1 MKNKLILST
10 SIAASVF
17 FLGCTTPNT
26 NETIKPNVSLTNTY
40 FKALSLNGAK
50 AEVFEKEAYIRF
62 DTKDAIT
69 GYLGCNGFFGSFTTQ
84 DKNISFENV
93 GSTKMMCPNMKT
105 EDAFVNA
112 LQNTKTYEI
121 KGETLNFFDEKGQK
135 ISTFEAVYF

>member
-50 AEVFEKEAYIRF
+50 AEVFGKEAYIRF
-62 DTKDAIT
+62 DTKDSIT
-69 GYLGCNGFFGSFTTQ
+69 GNLGCNSFFGSFTTQ

-105 EDAFVNA
+105 EDAFANV

>member
-50 AEVFEKEAYIRF
+50 AEVFGKEAYIRF
-62 DTKDAIT
+62 DTKDSIT
-69 GYLGCNGFFGSFTTQ
+69 GYLGCNSFFGSFTTQ

-105 EDAFVNA
+105 EDAFANV

>member
-1 MKNKLILST
+1 MINKLILSA
-10 SIAASVF
+10 SIAVSTLFV
-17 FLGCTTPNT
+17 GCTTPN
-26 NETIKPNVSLTNTY
+26 NNHVIKPNVSLTNTY

-69 GYLGCNGFFGSFTTQ
+69 GYLGCNSFFGSFTTQ

>member
-1 MKNKLILST
+1 MINKLILSA
-10 SIAASVF
+10 SIAVSTLFV
-17 FLGCTTPNT
+17 GCTTPN
-26 NETIKPNVSLTNTY
+26 NNHAIKPNVSLTNTY

-50 AEVFEKEAYIRF
+50 AEVFEREAHIKF
-62 DTKDAIT
+62 EEKGVMN
-69 GYLGCNGFFGSFTTQ
+69 GYLGCNGFFGSFKTQ

-105 EDAFVNA
+105 EDAFANV

>member
-1 MKNKLILST
+1 MINKLILST

-26 NETIKPNVSLTNTY
+26 NEATKPNVSLTNTY
-40 FKALSLNGAK
+40 FKALTLNGSK
-50 AEVFEKEAYIRF
+50 AEVFEREAHIKF
-62 DTKDAIT
+62 EEKDVIT
-69 GYLGCNGFFGSFTTQ
+69 GYLGCNSFFGSFTTQ

-105 EDAFVNA
+105 EDAFANV

>member
-17 FLGCTTPNT
+17 FLGCTTPN
-26 NETIKPNVSLTNTY
+26 NNHVIKPNVSLTNTY

-50 AEVFEKEAYIRF
+50 AEVFGKEAYIRF
-62 DTKDAIT
+62 DTKDSIT
-69 GYLGCNGFFGSFTTQ
+69 GYLGCNSFFGSFTTQ

-105 EDAFVNA
+105 EDAFANV

>member
-105 EDAFVNA
+105 EDAFANV